1 MQILQHEQI
10 AVAAVE
16 EQHRLQQLL
25 SEATAHVE
33 AAAHQVRT
41 LRCGGLQRDVETCAG
56 AGVARGETGGG
67 GSTCERRDLH

>member
-25 SEATAHVE
+25 SEATARVE
-33 AAAHQVRT
+33 AAAHQVMT
-41 LRCGGLQRDVETCAG
+41 LRCGGLQRDVET
-56 AGVARGETGGG
+56 
-67 GSTCERRDLH
+67 